1 MKLLVFPLAGELL
14 YFALMVCQSASQ
26 DPLFPASCN
35 IRDCSYIM
43 RRMRRLKKILIGG
56 KIKKRKILRWTRRG
70 YQYFFVYG
78 NRVLQMRLHGR
89 LLVGATSGQKGQL

>member
-1 MKLLVFPLAGELL
+1 MKLLVFPLAGGLL

-43 RRMRRLKKILIGG
+43 RRMRRLKKILIVG
-56 KIKKRKILRWTRRG
+56 KIKKK
-70 YQYFFVYG
+70 
-78 NRVLQMRLHGR
+78 GR
-89 LLVGATSGQKGQL
+89 YCAGLDVGTNIFLYMGTGFYK